1 MSWRDHFGMRGAPLP
16 RGAAGESFF
25 DGDPHFQRLARAFAW
40 LAAEPGIGVVTGE
53 PGVGKSSA
61 MRHLCRSLPASEHR
75 VVYLSD
81 CAVKPLD
88 LYRMLAAELGL
99 RPGPRAQIVND
110 IKQALVALVDE
121 RGIVPVIV
129 LDDAQ
134 GLRDELLRELHGLT
148 SLDFDGRDY
157 LTVWLVGHPLLARRL
172 RLQQHAALAQRIVW
186 YAPMVAKTDPQLF
199 GAMLDHGLTA
209 AAAPPDLITSDAR
222 DLILRVSRGI
232 PRLISHLLRIS
243 LVLADERGQAS
254 IDVSVVNT
262 AAIILHLE
270 STRPAVVPPPKPRFD
285 RDSRSRG

>member
-61 MRHLCRSLPASEHR
+61 MRHLCRALPASEHR

-110 IKQALVALVDE
+110 IKQALVSLVDE
-121 RGIVPVIV
+121 RGIAPVIV

-148 SLDFDGRDY
+148 SLDF
-157 LTVWLVGHPLLARRL
+157 V
-172 RLQQHAALAQRIVW
+172 
-186 YAPMVAKTDPQLF
+186 
-199 GAMLDHGLTA
+199 A
-209 AAAPPDLITSDAR
+209 AAAR
-222 DLILRVSRGI
+222 CRG
-232 PRLISHLLRIS
+232 R
-243 LVLADERGQAS
+243 
-254 IDVSVVNT
+254 
-262 AAIILHLE
+262 
-270 STRPAVVPPPKPRFD
+270 AV
-285 RDSRSRG
+285 